1 MRRSLF
7 IWLLTMLLCASQV
20 FAAPVSNEVKTNN
33 TLAETSRSYILM
45 EESSG
50 KVLLEKEA
58 DTPYPPA
65 SITKIMTLLLINDA
79 IAQGKINW
87 DDKVTISEHA
97 AHMGGSQVFM
107 EPGEEQTVRDL
118 VKCICIAS
126 ANDAA
131 VAMSEYIAGSEE
143 QFVQMMNDKAKELG
157 MQNTTFKNACGLHV
171 EGHVSCARD
180 IAIMSRELVKN
191 YPEITKIVTIWMDS
205 IIHRTRRG
213 ESEFVLS
220 NTNKMLKWYSGITG
234 LKTGYTPEA
243 KHCVS
248 ATATRDNMGLIAVIM
263 GAQDG
268 KIRFREAAQ
277 LLDYGFA
284 NYKVK
289 KGPEMGTIIGSIPVK
304 KGTLENLNVVTDET
318 KGFVVPKSGSNAELT
333 YEIVYTRNSI
343 NAPIKKGEVVG
354 SVTYY
359 LEGEVV
365 GEGNIVAAIDVEKAT
380 FKQMLPYTFKR
391 FFRIS
396 KEEKAQTT
404 EHITTKK
411 EAKTKEVK

>member
-1 MRRSLF
+1 MRRSLL
-7 IWLLTMLLCASQV
+7 IWVLTVLLVFSQI
-20 FAAPVSNEVKTNN
+20 FAAPVSSGQKTSG
-33 TLAETSRSYILM
+33 TMAETARSYMLM

-65 SITKIMTLLLINDA
+65 SITKVMTLLLINEA

-87 DDKVTISEHA
+87 DDTVTISEHA

-131 VAMSEYIAGSEE
+131 VAMSEYVAGSEE

-157 MQNTTFKNACGLHV
+157 MNNTVFKNACGLHV
-171 EGHVSCARD
+171 EGHVSTARD

-191 YPEITKIVTIWMDS
+191 YPEITKVVTTWMDS
-205 IIHRTRRG
+205 IVHRTKRG

-248 ATATRDNMGLIAVIM
+248 ATATRDDMGLIAVIM

-289 KGPEMGTIIGSIPVK
+289 VGPEMGTIIGSVPIK
-304 KGTLENLNVVTDET
+304 KGTEETLDVATDET
-318 KGFVVPKSGSNAELT
+318 KGFVVPKGGSNAELT
-333 YEIVYTRNSI
+333 YEIAYTRSPLV
-343 NAPIKKGEVVG
+343 APVKKGDTVG
-354 SVTYY
+354 TVTYY
-359 LEGEVV
+359 LEGEAV
-365 GEGNIVAAIDVEKAT
+365 GEGNIVAASDMDKAT
-380 FKQMLPYTFKR
+380 LKQMLPYMAKR
-391 FFRIS
+391 FFRTS
-396 KEEKAQTT
+396 KE
-404 EHITTKK
+404 KK
-411 EAKTKEVK
+411 